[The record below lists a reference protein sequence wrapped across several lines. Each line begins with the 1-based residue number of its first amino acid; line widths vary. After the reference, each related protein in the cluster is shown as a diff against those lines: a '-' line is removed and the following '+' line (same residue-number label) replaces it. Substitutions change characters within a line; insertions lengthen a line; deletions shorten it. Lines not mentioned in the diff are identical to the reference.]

1 MKAVMINRYGAPD
14 ELEIV
19 DIPRPDL
26 KPNEILLRVRAAA
39 INPKDTLIRKGRFKR
54 FTGNRF
60 PMQMGFDFAG
70 EVIQTG
76 DQAKDVKEGQ
86 HIFGML
92 DGWYGG
98 TYAEY
103 VAVKP
108 SQFAIKPKSLTFEQA
123 AALPMVSLTALQALR
138 DEADIKAGK
147 NICINGASG
156 GVGSMA
162 VQISKIHQAVVTAV
176 SSLSNHDFL
185 HDLGADTCIDYHDE
199 NISQTKNEFD
209 IFFDVFG
216 NQPFQKI
223 KHVLS
228 KNGVWVS
235 TILRPHVFISLAATM
250 FFSRKKA
257 KLVTVKSNR
266 NDLAQIRGWVEAGK
280 LQPIIHEIFPLE
292 RIREAHTQQETKH
305 TRGKIV
311 IRVN

>member
-1 MKAVMINRYGAPD
+1 MKAAVINSFGGTSV
-14 ELEIV
+14 LEIV
-19 DIPRPDL
+19 DMP
-26 KPNEILLRVRAAA
+26 KPKIREDELLVCVGAAA
-39 INPKDTLIRKGRFKR
+39 INPKDTFIRKGRFKR

-70 EVIQTG
+70 EVVKAG
-76 DQAKDVKEGQ
+76 DQVMDIQVGT
-86 HIFGML
+86 HVYGML
-92 DGWYGG
+92 DGWQGG
-98 TYAEY
+98 TCAEY
-103 VAVKP
+103 VAVKT
-108 SQFAIKPKSLTFEQA
+108 SQITTKPESLTFAQA

-138 DEADIKAGK
+138 DEAGIKAGK
-147 NICINGASG
+147 KICINGASG

-162 VQISKIHQAVVTAV
+162 VQISNIHQATVIAI
-176 SSLSNHDFL
+176 SSLINHEFL
-185 HDLGADTCIDYHDE
+185 HDLGADICIDYHDKDV
-199 NISQTKNEFD
+199 SQSKNEFD

-223 KHVLS
+223 KHILS
-228 KNGVWVS
+228 KKGVWVS
-235 TILRPHVFISLAATM
+235 TVLRPHVFISLAVTK
-250 FFSRKKA
+250 FFGRKKA

-280 LQPIIHEIFPLE
+280 LQPIVHDVFPLD